1 MSELK
6 STASNP
12 SIEATQATQATQA
25 IEAFFTNLIQNNTSL
40 KNQELSGS
48 KAVMEV
54 VLGFLGTTSDSLWDK
69 HLLQGQ
75 PFSDEEKKSILNDP
89 LYHAACK
96 IYEKR
101 YELGPYFGP
110 CRAIEDTMEGFARLW
125 YAVPVL
131 QQMKQAAQDA
141 EQEAGSDGLNLSL
154 ASVGAA
160 AEVTAKFDESIQ
172 NCVGCAAGDAFPR
185 AFGIDAVLCARDL
198 ASKENLSAQEGQL
211 MEIISQEDIERARGL
226 SGEEVAALVEQ
237 RKGLVYIMNLV
248 EAVSLADDTNR
259 LTEWL
264 NEKGY
269 TPQTSYTLPDN
280 QSERG

>member
-1 MSELK
+1 MTS
-6 STASNP
+6 SDSNTNLTP
-12 SIEATQATQATQA
+12 EAIQPLESIEG
-25 IEAFFTNLIQNNTSL
+25 FFRYLIRTNLSL
-40 KNQELSGS
+40 KNQGLSGS
-48 KAVMEV
+48 KDVMRV
-54 VLGFLGTTSDSLWDK
+54 VMDFLGKTSDSLWDK

-160 AEVTAKFDESIQ
+160 AEVMAKFDESIQ

-185 AFGIDAVLCARDL
+185 ASGIDAVLCARELSLKDTL
-198 ASKENLSAQEGQL
+198 SPKEEELMKIIPQE
-211 MEIISQEDIERARGL
+211 EIERARGL
-226 SGEEVAALVEQ
+226 SEEEVADLVEQ
-237 RKGLVYIMNLV
+237 QKGLVYIMDLV
-248 EAVSLADDTNR
+248 DLVPLADDAER
-259 LTEWL
+259 LTERL
-264 NEKGY
+264 HKLGY
-269 TPQTSYTLPDN
+269 TSQPHGAVPSV
-280 QSERG
+280 ERE